1 MSPPPR
7 PIPSPHPPPHAF
19 DIAPK
24 LFVIQRFPS
33 QFGKKPKKKFMFLK
47 FLYVRLVKFSSTSI
61 PVPRPRSRYL
71 HFCYF
76 PNRNCMWFRGFLHN
90 LERNLK
96 KKFMF
101 LKFLYVQL
109 VKFSS
114 TWITGPRPPILIFA
128 FLLLSQPKLCVSF
141 TIWKETLKIFLCSWN
156 FSMSVWWSS
165 VVLESPSPSPNFDIF
180 IFVTFPTKVVCDSEV
195 SFTIWKE
202 TLKKKLCSWNFS
214 MSV

>member
-1 MSPPPR
+1 MNFFPWNFSMSPPPR
-7 PIPSPHPPPHAF
+7 PIPSPHPPPHVF

-96 KKFMF
+96 KN
-101 LKFLYVQL
+101 
-109 VKFSS
+109 
-114 TWITGPRPPILIFA
+114 
-128 FLLLSQPKLCVSF
+128 
-141 TIWKETLKIFLCSWN
+141 LCSWN
-156 FSMSVWWSS
+156 FSMSNWWSS
-165 VVLESPSPSPNFDIF
+165 LVLESPAPVPQFWYLHFCYFPNQNCVYPSQFG
-180 IFVTFPTKVVCDSEV
+180 
-195 SFTIWKE
+195 
-202 TLKKKLCSWNFS
+202 KKP
-214 MSV
+214 